1 MTRITFG
8 VYRAGVRSPGVT
20 LASYA
25 GRQPPPTPFP
35 TASAAVVRY
44 HREGAEAAWGQL
56 DRAFSSSAYWG
67 ARGTPQAGWADAI
80 RECFLTY
87 RQMAEDDDRPAF
99 ATGLNRDILMPPD
112 ELGVYIDVV
121 LLDDDGYVPRL
132 VLWSAD
138 ELTTT
143 HARLYAAP
151 AWRVGENELGQ
162 GRVPLVEIWHLRS
175 GIPCVVTADEA
186 AEAETDAERV
196 VHRVASAGP

>member
-44 HREGAEAAWGQL
+44 HREGGEAAWRQL

-67 ARGTPQAGWADAI
+67 APGTPQAGWADAI
-80 RECFLTY
+80 RECFQSY
-87 RQMAEDDDRPAF
+87 REMAEGDDRPAF
-99 ATGLNRDILMPPD
+99 ATGLNRDITMPPD

-121 LLDDDGYVPRL
+121 LLDEDGYVPRL
-132 VLWSAD
+132 VLWSAE

-143 HARLYAAP
+143 HVHLYAAP
-151 AWRVGENELGQ
+151 AWRVVENELGE
-162 GRVPLVEIWHLRS
+162 GRVPLIEIWHLRS
-175 GIPCVVTADEA
+175 GTPWVVTGPEA
-186 AEAETDAERV
+186 AGAEAEVKRV
-196 VHRVASAGP
+196 VHRVAGASP